1 VYPAFIFISVYE
13 HTKMNILITGAT
25 GFIGHHLV
33 LRLQREHH
41 AIKVLSRNGK
51 RASQILGVPA
61 FDWDYAT
68 QDVPAEALR
77 DCQIIINLMGE
88 NLGDGRWTKA
98 RKHEIYASR
107 ILSTRKLV
115 AAAPDSLQA
124 FICGSAIGI
133 YPGIGDDLYDES
145 YAVPEQLSFMQTIC
159 HDWESEAARIEH
171 GGVRRVNI
179 RTGVVLGD
187 GGMLQKLLPI
197 FKLGLGGPVGNGQQW
212 LPWIHIDD
220 IVSVYLEAALD
231 SRYHGAINAVSPNPV
246 RYREFATALG
256 KVLHRPAFFPTP
268 AIILK
273 LALGE
278 AAALALN
285 SYHITPK
292 RLLQDYGFKF
302 KFDNLSAALADLF
315 AES

>member
-1 VYPAFIFISVYE
+1 MI
-13 HTKMNILITGAT
+13 ILITGAT
-25 GFIGHHLV
+25 GFIGRHLIQ
-33 LRLQREHH
+33 RLQREHH
-41 AIKVLSRNGK
+41 TVKVLSRNSK
-51 RASQILGVPA
+51 RASHMLGVAA

-68 QDVPAEALR
+68 QDVPAEALH

-88 NLGDGRWTKA
+88 NLGNGRWTEA

-115 AAAPDSLQA
+115 AAAPESLHT
-124 FICGSAIGI
+124 FVCGSAIGI
-133 YPGIGDDLYDES
+133 YPGAGDDLYDES
-145 YAVPEQLSFMQTIC
+145 YVVPERLSFMQTLC
-159 HDWESEAARIEH
+159 HDWEQEASRIEH
-171 GGVRRVNI
+171 RKVRRVSI

-187 GGMLQKLLPI
+187 GGMLKKLLPI
-197 FKLGLGGPVGNGQQW
+197 FKLGLGGPVGNGRQW

-220 IVSVYLEAALD
+220 LVSVFCEAALD
-231 SRYHGAINAVSPNPV
+231 TRYHGPVNAVSPNPV

-256 KVLHRPAFFPTP
+256 QALHRSAFFPTP
-268 AIILK
+268 GFILK

-292 RLLQDYGFKF
+292 RLLEDYGFKF
-302 KFDNLSAALADLF
+302 KFDHLPAALADLF
-315 AES
+315 TTDQRSVD